1 MRRAVTVY
9 ILMLSLL
16 VNLGVVAAAAYRWLH
31 EAHPAADLAAALA
44 LDADQQRRWHALE
57 APFVRELD
65 AGGREIA
72 RHREQLIRAVF
83 ADDVDHGRIEAERA
97 RIAGLQARQQQRV
110 IAQFLE
116 ERAVLR
122 PAQRRALI
130 EILLRE
136 APAAPLEQRMH
147 GG

>member
-1 MRRAVTVY
+1 MRRSVPLY

-16 VNLGVVAAAAYRWLH
+16 INAGVVAAAAYRMLH

-44 LDADQQRRWHALE
+44 LDADQERRWRALE
-57 APFVRELD
+57 EPFVRELD
-65 AGGREIA
+65 AAWREIA

-83 ADDVDHGRIEAERA
+83 ADDVDRGRIEAERA
-97 RIAGLQARQQQRV
+97 RIAELQERQQQRV

-116 ERAVLR
+116 ERAVLT
-122 PAQRRALI
+122 PSQRRTLV